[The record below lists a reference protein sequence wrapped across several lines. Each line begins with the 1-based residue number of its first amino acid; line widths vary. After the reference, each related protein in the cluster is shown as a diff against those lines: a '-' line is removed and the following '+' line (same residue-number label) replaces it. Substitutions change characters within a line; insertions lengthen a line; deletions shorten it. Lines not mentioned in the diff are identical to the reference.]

1 MRTYDPDFII
11 GYNIINFDLPYIL
24 DRANA
29 LKMKGY
35 GLFGRSPA
43 LSRVKK
49 GTLQSK
55 IMGNRETKDI
65 NIEGRIQLD
74 LLIHMHREHKL
85 SSYSLNSVSYHFL
98 RDQKEDVHH
107 SEIFKLFN

>member
-1 MRTYDPDFII
+1 MLNYDPDFII
-11 GYNIINFDLPYIL
+11 GYNTINFDMSYIL
-24 DRANA
+24 DRAQK

-35 GLFGRSPA
+35 GRFGRSGN

-85 SSYSLNSVSYHFL
+85 SSYSLNNVSYHFL

-107 SEIFKLFN
+107 T

>member
-1 MRTYDPDFII
+1 
-11 GYNIINFDLPYIL
+11 
-24 DRANA
+24 
-29 LKMKGY
+29 MKSY
-35 GLFGRSPA
+35 GRFGRS
-43 LSRVKK
+43 LGSISRIKK
-49 GTLQSK
+49 TAFQSK

-85 SSYSLNSVSYHFL
+85 SSYSLNNVSYHFL

-107 SEIFKLFN
+107 S